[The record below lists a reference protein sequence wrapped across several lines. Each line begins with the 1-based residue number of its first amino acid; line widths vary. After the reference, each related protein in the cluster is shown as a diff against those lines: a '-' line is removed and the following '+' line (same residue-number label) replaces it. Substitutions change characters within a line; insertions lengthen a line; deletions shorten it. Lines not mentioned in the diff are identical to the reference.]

1 VPDLAV
7 PSERTKRYDVRPMS
21 ESRPNFPPSSETIG
35 SQPGLSGAGVSSR
48 GSQISLAAV
57 NPRVCPTCGARYP
70 ADFRVC
76 PRDATPLTDAPDDED
91 PLVGQL
97 LDGSYEVLRM
107 IGEGGMGRVYE
118 ARHTRLHTKR
128 FAIKVLHHELARQ
141 PEVVTRFQREAEAAS
156 VLTHPNVVGVYDVN
170 TSADGRPYIVAELL
184 QGEELGR
191 YLDRVGRLPYVEA
204 VHIVRQVCHALGAAH
219 QNGIVHRDVKPE
231 NIFLAGASGTVK
243 VLDFGISKVAEFSDG
258 LTKTGTV
265 MGTPDY
271 MAPEQAR
278 GDRVDARADIYAVGA
293 ILYRAL
299 TGQKPFEGL
308 DAMAILTAV
317 LTQEPP
323 RPTLLEP
330 LVPLALEHI
339 VQQTMSKSPRDRFP
353 TMEALEQA
361 LQPFDSA
368 DAHPPPVISSG
379 NVQVASQPATL
390 IEAAARTL
398 LASAPPNSPREAM
411 EQTARSVRLARPG
424 LVFFTGLGLLWGFV
438 NVVVVAAACVR
449 LLRGTDLSTAEV
461 SLSIIGVLAT
471 LASPAAIWIRHL
483 RRDVWPNTPR
493 SVEMVSRLRRTVLY
507 SSAAYGL
514 GAVLVQLFEG
524 VVGRNGLGVSR
535 PGWSLFVFAVAGLV
549 GTATWLGSGARGS
562 QNDG

>member
-1 VPDLAV
+1 MEGATQP
-7 PSERTKRYDVRPMS
+7 R
-21 ESRPNFPPSSETIG
+21 SS
-35 SQPGLSGAGVSSR
+35 QN
-48 GSQISLAAV
+48 SLAAV

-97 LDGSYEVLRM
+97 LDGSYEVLRV

-128 FAIKVLHHELARQ
+128 FAVKVLHHELARQ

-184 QGEELGR
+184 QGEELGN
-191 YLDRVGRLPYVEA
+191 YLERLGRLPAVEA

-219 QNGIVHRDVKPE
+219 AHGIVHRDVKPE
-231 NIFLAGASGTVK
+231 NVFLAGPNATVK
-243 VLDFGISKVAEFSDG
+243 VLDFGISKVSEVSDG

-299 TGQKPFEGL
+299 TGRKPFEGS
-308 DAMAILTAV
+308 DPMAILTAV
-317 LTQEPP
+317 LTQEPE
-323 RPTLLEP
+323 RPSTLQP
-330 LVPLALEHI
+330 SIPLALELI
-339 VQQTMSKSPRDRFP
+339 VQRTMAKNPGERFAS
-353 TMEALEQA
+353 MDALEQA
-361 LQPFDSA
+361 LTPFDAA
-368 DAHPPPVISSG
+368 DAHLPAITPRLIVIEPS
-379 NVQVASQPATL
+379 SQPEPTTL
-390 IEAAARTL
+390 LEAAARTL
-398 LASAPPNSPREAM
+398 LASPSSTGSMHEAM
-411 EQTARSVRLARPG
+411 EETARSVRLARPG
-424 LVFFTGLGLLWGFV
+424 LVFFTGLGLFWGFV
-438 NVVVVAAACVR
+438 NVVVVAAALVR
-449 LLRGTDLSTAEV
+449 LVRGTDLSTAEV
-461 SLSIIGVLAT
+461 TLSIIGVLAT
-471 LASPAAIWIRHL
+471 LASPALIWIRHL
-483 RRDVWPNTPR
+483 RRDVWPSTPR
-493 SVEMVSRLRRTVLY
+493 SVEIQTRLRRTVLY

-524 VVGRNGLGVSR
+524 VVGRNGVGVAR
-535 PGWSLFVFAVAGLV
+535 PGWSLFVFAIALVV
-549 GTATWLGSGARGS
+549 GTLTWIGSGARAREAARG
-562 QNDG
+562 